1 MTFSADESDY
11 LIELLTTHLFTL
23 LSRVTRWQTHSLS
36 QAQYDR
42 QVTETLTPNV
52 KMLQSLLAKL
62 TATAGDQEQLAALK
76 VGLTKLVAAQ
86 AYQLTTEQ
94 LALANERRLS
104 RHRR

>member
-1 MTFSADESDY
+1 MAFSTKESDY

-42 QVTETLTPNV
+42 QVGETLTPNV

-76 VGLTKLVAAQ
+76 AGLTKLAAAQ
-86 AYQLTTEQ
+86 TYQLTPEQ
-94 LALANERRLS
+94 LAMANERRLS